1 MIMCQRCG
9 QNPATVTAYKIVDA
23 KQVYL
28 ALCERCHFELSQVSS
43 ESATMLDKFGRDLTN
58 MAKMGRLDPVIGRKD
73 EIERLVHILCRR
85 TKNNPVLIGDP
96 GVGKTAIVEGL
107 AQRIVSGQ
115 VPEPLRG
122 KRVFA
127 LDLTAVIAGTNHR
140 GMFEERLKNI
150 IGEVIKAQGQII
162 MFIDELHQVVG
173 AGASGSAEAMDAANI
188 LKPSLARGELQLVGA
203 TTLDEYRRY
212 IERDGALERRFQPI
226 IVKEPSQE
234 DALEILKGLRERYEQ
249 HHHVIITDDA
259 LEAAVK
265 LSARYISD
273 RFLPDKA
280 IDVMDEAG
288 AQVRLT
294 QVKEPENLKVVEQ
307 KIKDLKDM
315 LKTQLTEEESLRT
328 KKELDDLEK
337 VKAEL
342 TGIWL
347 QTKLEETPT
356 VDKHAV
362 ARVVARMTGVPV
374 EEVSA
379 VEKERL
385 IKLEELI
392 HARMVNQ
399 VDAVTAVS
407 SAIRRAR
414 AGLRDLKR
422 PIGVFL
428 FMGPTG
434 VGKTELAK
442 SLAEVLYGNESALV
456 RLDMSEYMEKHTV
469 SKMIGAPP
477 GYVGYGEGGQLTE
490 VVRRKPFSVILLDEI
505 EKAHPD
511 VFNALLQ
518 IMEDGRLTD
527 SKGRV
532 VDFKN
537 VVLIMTSNVGS
548 ELLKKSDIGFG
559 RAVSAGHQVKKEEI
573 DRKIKESL
581 KDTFKPE
588 FLNRID
594 EVVVF
599 SSLTK
604 EDIRKIVDL
613 ELAKV
618 KKMLA
623 EKKVTLFVDGP
634 VLEHLADEGYN
645 EEYGA
650 RPLKRLIQ
658 KELEDKLSH
667 MLIAGDLVEG
677 DEVDAMLKDDKL
689 EVAVR
694 EKAVQ
699 GATAVV
705 KNQNI

>member
-1 MIMCQRCG
+1 MVICQRCG
-9 QNPATVTAYKIVDA
+9 QRPASVTAYKIIEG

-28 ALCERCHFELSQVSS
+28 ALCEQCNFELSQVSS
-43 ESATMLDKFGRDLTN
+43 NSATLLDKFGRDLTN
-58 MAKMGRLDPVIGRKD
+58 LAKMGRLDPVIGRKE
-73 EIERLVHILCRR
+73 EIERLVHILSRR

-107 AQRIVSGQ
+107 AQRIVAGQ

-127 LDLTAVIAGTNHR
+127 LDLTAIIAGTSHR

-150 IGEVIKAQGQII
+150 IGEVSKSQGQII
-162 MFIDELHQVVG
+162 MFVDELHQVVG

-188 LKPSLARGELQLVGA
+188 LKPSLARGELQMVGA

-226 IVKEPSQE
+226 LVKEPSQE
-234 DALEILKGLRERYEQ
+234 DTLEIMKGLREKYEE
-249 HHHVIITDDA
+249 HHKVKITDEA
-259 LEAAVK
+259 LESAVK
-265 LSARYISD
+265 LSARYVAD

-280 IDVMDEAG
+280 IDVIDEAG
-288 AQVRLT
+288 AQVRLS

-307 KIKDLKDM
+307 QIKELKDLQE
-315 LKTQLTEEESLRT
+315 TQLTEEEAT
-328 KKELDDLEK
+328 KNKQKLTELEK
-337 VKAEL
+337 VKSEL
-342 TGIWL
+342 MDIWL
-347 QTKLEETPT
+347 QTKLEEVPV
-356 VDKHAV
+356 VDKLAV
-362 ARVVARMTGVPV
+362 AKVVARMTGVPV

-385 IKLEELI
+385 VNMEKII
-392 HARMVNQ
+392 HGRMVNQ
-399 VDAVTAVS
+399 EAAVKSVS

-477 GYVGYGEGGQLTE
+477 GYIGYDQGGQLTE
-490 VVRRKPFSVILLDEI
+490 IVRRKPFSVILLDEI
-505 EKAHPD
+505 EKAHSD

-537 VVLIMTSNVGS
+537 TIVIMTSNVGS
-548 ELLKKSDIGFG
+548 DLLKKSDIGFG
-559 RAVSAGHQVKKEEI
+559 KSGQAQGKQGEME
-573 DRKIKESL
+573 RKIRESL
-581 KDTFKPE
+581 KNTFKPE

-594 EVVVF
+594 EIVMF

-604 EDIRKIVDL
+604 KDIRQIVVL
-613 ELAKV
+613 EMEKV

-623 EKKVTLFVDGP
+623 EQQVTLHVADT
-634 VLEHLADEGYN
+634 VLDWLAEEGYN
-645 EEYGA
+645 DEYGA

-658 KELEDKLSH
+658 KELENRLSQ
-667 MLIAGDLVEG
+667 MLIGGQVHKG
-677 DEVDAMLKDDKL
+677 DEVEVTMSRGEMK
-689 EVAVR
+689 VAVK
-694 EKAVQ
+694 EQ
-699 GATAVV
+699 AVV
-705 KNQNI
+705 QQKDF

>member
-1 MIMCQRCG
+1 
-9 QNPATVTAYKIVDA
+9 
-23 KQVYL
+23 
-28 ALCERCHFELSQVSS
+28 VSS
-43 ESATMLDKFGRDLTN
+43 GSATLLDKFGRDLTN
-58 MAKMGRLDPVIGRKD
+58 QAKMDRLDPVIGRKE

-122 KRVFA
+122 KRIFA
-127 LDLTAVIAGTNHR
+127 LDLTAIIAGTNHR

-150 IGEVIKAQGQII
+150 ISEVIKAQGQII

-173 AGASGSAEAMDAANI
+173 AGASGSTEAMDAANI

-226 IVKEPSQE
+226 LVKEPSQE
-234 DALEILKGLRERYEQ
+234 DTLEIVKGLRERYEQ
-249 HHHVIITDDA
+249 HHRVKISDPA
-259 LEAAVK
+259 LEYAVK
-265 LSARYISD
+265 LASRYISD

-280 IDVMDEAG
+280 IDVIDEAC
-288 AQVRLT
+288 AQVRLS
-294 QVKEPENLKVVEQ
+294 QVKEPENLKIVEQ
-307 KIKDLKDM
+307 QLKDLKD
-315 LKTQLTEEESLRT
+315 LQKTQLSEEESQ
-328 KKELDDLEK
+328 K
-337 VKAEL
+337 VKKQVEGLERVKGEL
-342 TGIWL
+342 VEIWM
-347 QTKLEETPT
+347 QTKLEEIPT
-356 VDKHAV
+356 VEREAV
-362 ARVVARMTGVPV
+362 ARVVARMTGIPV
-374 EEVSA
+374 EEVSLA
-379 VEKERL
+379 EKERL
-385 IKLEELI
+385 MKMEELI

-399 VDAVTAVS
+399 NEAVKVVS

-414 AGLRDLKR
+414 AGLRDMKR
-422 PIGVFL
+422 PIGVFM

-490 VVRRKPFSVILLDEI
+490 IVRRKPYSVILLDEV

-511 VFNALLQ
+511 VFNSLLQ

-537 VVLIMTSNVGS
+537 TILIMTSNVGS

-559 RAVSAGHQVKKEEI
+559 RAVLGESSQSKKEEME
-573 DRKIKESL
+573 RKIKESL

-594 EVVVF
+594 EMVMFV
-599 SSLTK
+599 SLSK
-604 EDIRKIVDL
+604 EDLRKIVAL
-613 ELAKV
+613 EMEKV
-618 KKMLA
+618 KKMLT
-623 EKKVTLFVDGP
+623 EKKVSLSVGDA
-634 VLEHLADEGYN
+634 VLDWLAKEGYSD
-645 EEYGA
+645 EYGA

-658 KELEDKLSH
+658 KEVEDKLSQ
-667 MLIAGDLVEG
+667 MIIGGDAVEG
-677 DEVDAMLKDDKL
+677 DDIDVIMDGDEIK
-689 EVAVR
+689 VAVK
-694 EKAVQ
+694 EKAVVQ
-699 GATAVV
+699 QADF
-705 KNQNI
+705 

>member
-1 MIMCQRCG
+1 MVICQRCG
-9 QNPATVTAYKIVDA
+9 QNPASVTSYKIIDG
-23 KQVYL
+23 KQIYL
-28 ALCERCHFELSQVSS
+28 ALCEACNFELSQVSS
-43 ESATMLDKFGRDLTN
+43 GSATTLDKYGRDLTIL
-58 MAKMGRLDPVIGRKD
+58 AKMGRLDPVIGRKE

-150 IGEVIKAQGQII
+150 IGEVIKSQGQII

-234 DALEILKGLRERYEQ
+234 DSLEILKGLREKYEQ
-249 HHHVIITDDA
+249 HHHVKISDEA
-259 LEAAVK
+259 LETAVK
-265 LSARYISD
+265 LSARYVSD
-273 RFLPDKA
+273 RYLPDKA

-294 QVKEPENLKVVEQ
+294 QVKEPENLKLVEQ
-307 KIKDLKDM
+307 QLKDLKD
-315 LKTQLTEEESLRT
+315 LQKTQLTEDEAQRNISQLAE
-328 KKELDDLEK
+328 LEK
-337 VKAEL
+337 VKSEL
-342 TGIWL
+342 VGIWM
-347 QTKLEETPT
+347 QTKLEEIPT
-356 VDKHAV
+356 VDKTAI

-385 IKLEELI
+385 MKMEELI
-392 HARMVNQ
+392 HTRMVNQ
-399 VDAVTAVS
+399 VDAVKTVS

-414 AGLRDLKR
+414 AGLRDQKR
-422 PIGVFL
+422 PIGAFM

-477 GYVGYGEGGQLTE
+477 GYIGYGEGGQLTE
-490 VVRRKPFSVILLDEI
+490 IVRRKPFSVILLDEI

-537 VVLIMTSNVGS
+537 TIIIMTSNVGS

-559 RAVSAGHQVKKEEI
+559 SAGRVQSAGKKEEME
-573 DRKIKESL
+573 RKLKESL

-594 EVVVF
+594 EIVMF

-604 EDIRKIVDL
+604 ADIRKIVAL
-613 ELAKV
+613 EMEKV
-618 KKMLA
+618 KKMLT
-623 EKKVTLFVDGP
+623 EKKVTLSVDDK
-634 VLEHLADEGYN
+634 VLDWLTEEGYN
-645 EEYGA
+645 SEYGA

-658 KELEDKLSH
+658 KELEDRLSQ
-667 MLIAGDLVEG
+667 MLIAGDVTEG
-677 DEVDAMLKDDKL
+677 DDVDAVLGDGVIK
-689 EVAVR
+689 VAVK
-694 EKAVQ
+694 EKAVVQ
-699 GATAVV
+699 
-705 KNQNI
+705 NQDF

>member
-1 MIMCQRCG
+1 MVICQRCG
-9 QNPATVTAYKIVDA
+9 QNPASVTAYKIIDG

-28 ALCERCHFELSQVSS
+28 ALCEQCNFELSQVSS
-43 ESATMLDKFGRDLTN
+43 NSATMLDKFGRDLTN
-58 MAKMGRLDPVIGRKD
+58 LAKIGRLDPVIGRKD

-107 AQRIVSGQ
+107 AQRIVGGQ

-150 IGEVIKAQGQII
+150 IGEVIKSQGQII

-173 AGASGSAEAMDAANI
+173 AGASGSSEAMDAANI

-226 IVKEPSQE
+226 LVKEPTLE
-234 DALEILKGLRERYEQ
+234 DTIEIMKGLRERYEQ
-249 HHHVIITDDA
+249 HHHVKISDAA

-288 AQVRLT
+288 AQVRLS

-307 KIKDLKDM
+307 QIKDQKD
-315 LKTQLTEEESLRT
+315 LQKTQLSQEELEKS
-328 KKELDDLEK
+328 KKQLEDLEK
-337 VKAEL
+337 VKSEL
-342 TGIWL
+342 LEIWM
-347 QTKLEETPT
+347 QTKLEEVPT
-356 VDKHAV
+356 VDKAAI

-374 EEVSA
+374 EEVSTI
-379 VEKERL
+379 EKERL
-385 IKLEELI
+385 MKMEELI
-392 HARMVNQ
+392 HNRMVDQ
-399 VDAVTAVS
+399 VDAVKVVS

-434 VGKTELAK
+434 VGKTELAR

-490 VVRRKPFSVILLDEI
+490 VVRRKPFSVVLLDEI

-537 VVLIMTSNVGS
+537 TILIMTSNVGS
-548 ELLKKSDIGFG
+548 EFLKKSDIGFG
-559 RAVSAGHQVKKEEI
+559 RAGEIKSAGKKEEME
-573 DRKIKESL
+573 RKIKESL

-594 EVVVF
+594 EIVMF
-599 SSLTK
+599 NSLSK
-604 EDIRKIVDL
+604 ADIRKIVAL
-613 ELAKV
+613 EMEKV
-618 KKMLA
+618 KKMLV
-623 EKKVTLFVDGP
+623 ERKVTLLVDDK
-634 VLEHLADEGYN
+634 VLDWLTKEGYN
-645 EEYGA
+645 DEYGA

-658 KELEDKLSH
+658 KELEDLLSQ
-667 MLIAGDLVEG
+667 MIISGEVSEG
-677 DEVDAMLKDDKL
+677 DDVDVTLDGDVVK
-689 EVAVR
+689 VAVK
-694 EKAVQ
+694 EKAVVQ
-699 GATAVV
+699 Q
-705 KNQNI
+705 KDF

>member
-1 MIMCQRCG
+1 MVICQRCG
-9 QNPATVTAYKIVDA
+9 QNPATVTSYKLIDG

-28 ALCERCHFELSQVSS
+28 ALCEACSFELSQVSS
-43 ESATMLDKFGRDLTN
+43 GSATLLDKFGRDLTN
-58 MAKMGRLDPVIGRKD
+58 LAKIGRLDPVIGRKE

-127 LDLTAVIAGTNHR
+127 LDLTAIIAGTNHR

-150 IGEVIKAQGQII
+150 INEVVKAQGAII

-173 AGASGSAEAMDAANI
+173 AGASGSTEAMDAANI

-203 TTLDEYRRY
+203 TTLEEYRRY

-226 IVKEPSQE
+226 LVKEPSPE
-234 DALEILKGLRERYEQ
+234 DAVEIVKGLRERYEQ
-249 HHHVIITDDA
+249 HHRVKISDSA
-259 LEAAVK
+259 LEYAVK
-265 LSARYISD
+265 LASRYISD

-280 IDVMDEAG
+280 IDVIDEAC

-294 QVKEPENLKVVEQ
+294 QVKEPENLKIVEQ
-307 KIKDLKDM
+307 QLKDLKD
-315 LKTQLTEEESLRT
+315 LQKTQLSQEELPKI
-328 KKELDDLEK
+328 KKQVEDLEK
-337 VKAEL
+337 VKSEL
-342 TGIWL
+342 VEIWM
-347 QTKLEETPT
+347 QTKLEEIPT
-356 VDKHAV
+356 VEREAV
-362 ARVVARMTGVPV
+362 ARVVARMTGIPV
-374 EEVSA
+374 EEVSLA
-379 VEKERL
+379 EKERL
-385 IKLEELI
+385 IKMEELI

-399 VDAVTAVS
+399 NEAVKSVS

-414 AGLRDLKR
+414 AGLRDIKR
-422 PIGVFL
+422 PIGVFM

-442 SLAEVLYGNESALV
+442 SLAEILYGNENALV

-477 GYVGYGEGGQLTE
+477 GYIGYGEGGNLTE
-490 VVRRKPFSVILLDEI
+490 IVRRKPYSVILLDEV

-511 VFNALLQ
+511 VFNSLLQ

-527 SKGRV
+527 SKGRT

-537 VVLIMTSNVGS
+537 TILIMTSNVGS

-559 RAVSAGHQVKKEEI
+559 RALPSESSQAKKEEME
-573 DRKIKESL
+573 RKVRESL

-594 EVVVF
+594 EMVMFV
-599 SSLTK
+599 SLSK
-604 EDIRKIVDL
+604 EDIRKIVVL
-613 ELAKV
+613 EMEKV
-618 KKMLA
+618 RKMLL
-623 EKKVTLFVDGP
+623 EKKVSLSVDDA
-634 VLEHLADEGYN
+634 VLDWLAKEGYSD
-645 EEYGA
+645 EYGA

-658 KELEDKLSH
+658 KEVEDKLSQ
-667 MLIAGDLVEG
+667 MIIGGDALEG
-677 DEVDAMLKDDKL
+677 DDLDVVMDGKALK
-689 EVAVR
+689 VAVK
-694 EKAVQ
+694 EKAVVQ
-699 GATAVV
+699 QA
-705 KNQNI
+705 NF

>member
-1 MIMCQRCG
+1 MVICQRCG
-9 QNPATVTAYKIVDA
+9 QNPATVTSYKLIDG

-28 ALCERCHFELSQVSS
+28 ALCETCNFELSQVSS
-43 ESATMLDKFGRDLTN
+43 GSATLLDKFGRDLTN
-58 MAKMGRLDPVIGRKD
+58 LAKIGRLDPVIGRKE

-107 AQRIVSGQ
+107 AQRIVNGQ

-127 LDLTAVIAGTNHR
+127 LDLTSIIAGTNHR

-150 IGEVIKAQGQII
+150 ISEVVKAQGQII

-173 AGASGSAEAMDAANI
+173 AGASGSSEAMDAANI

-203 TTLDEYRRY
+203 TTLEDYRRY

-226 IVKEPSQE
+226 LVKEPSPE
-234 DALEILKGLRERYEQ
+234 DTLEIIKGLRERYEQ
-249 HHHVIITDDA
+249 HHRVTISDEA
-259 LEAAVK
+259 LEYAVK
-265 LSARYISD
+265 LASRYIAD

-280 IDVMDEAG
+280 IDVIDEAC
-288 AQVRLT
+288 AQVRLS
-294 QVKEPENLKVVEQ
+294 QVKEPENLKLVEQ
-307 KIKDLKDM
+307 QLKDLKD
-315 LKTQLTEEESLRT
+315 LEKTQLTDTELPTIT
-328 KKELDDLEK
+328 KQLEDLEK
-337 VKAEL
+337 VKGEL
-342 TGIWL
+342 VEIWM
-347 QTKLEETPT
+347 QTKLEEIPT
-356 VDKHAV
+356 VGKDAV
-362 ARVVARMTGVPV
+362 ARVVARMTGIPV
-374 EEVSA
+374 EEVSLA
-379 VEKERL
+379 EKERL
-385 IKLEELI
+385 MKMEELI
-392 HARMVNQ
+392 HVRMVNQ
-399 VDAVTAVS
+399 TAAVQAVS

-422 PIGVFL
+422 PIGVFM

-442 SLAEVLYGNESALV
+442 SLAEVLYGTESALV

-490 VVRRKPFSVILLDEI
+490 IVRRKPYSVILLDEV

-511 VFNALLQ
+511 VFNSLLQ

-537 VVLIMTSNVGS
+537 AIIIMTSNVGS

-559 RAVSAGHQVKKEEI
+559 RAATLGKTEEME
-573 DRKIKESL
+573 RKIKESL

-594 EVVVF
+594 EIVMF
-599 SSLTK
+599 TSLTK
-604 EDIRKIVDL
+604 ADIRTLVGL
-613 ELAKV
+613 EMAKV
-618 KKMLA
+618 TKLLG
-623 EKKVTLFVDGP
+623 EKKVKLTVADT
-634 VLEHLADEGYN
+634 VLDWLAQEGYS

-658 KELEDKLSH
+658 KELEDKLSQ
-667 MLIAGDLVEG
+667 MLIGGDAAEG
-677 DEVDAMLKDDKL
+677 DDIDVCMDGNAVK
-689 EVAVR
+689 VAVK
-694 EKAVQ
+694 EKAVVQ
-699 GATAVV
+699 
-705 KNQNI
+705 QSDF